1 MQHIY
6 VKRYAEL
13 HCNDAEVRIKSL
25 AITKL
30 KYKCIRCMRD
40 DRVNDGQVMQID
52 QCLSCTRYE
61 PIFGNLIIVIF

>member
-1 MQHIY
+1 MRYVFGMAGRMQINCVYYGGQDH
-6 VKRYAEL
+6 RA
-13 HCNDAEVRIKSL
+13 
-25 AITKL
+25 

-61 PIFGNLIIVIF
+61 PIFGQ